1 MVKSEGPR
9 NVSVYFVVHDIELLS
24 QLVRFLGNYAAN
36 IKTFPH
42 INNLL
47 MEPLS
52 NAPSCLITSISAKAF
67 ESDLDVIRR
76 VRSHGLSIPVVVVAT
91 QDEDVY
97 SAVKAIQAGAA
108 DYIQQPILERDFI
121 ERIDKVIR
129 LH

>member
-1 MVKSEGPR
+1 MVQSDEPR
-9 NVSVYFVVHDIELLS
+9 NVSVYFVVRDIELLN
-24 QLVRFLGNYAAN
+24 QLVRYLGNYAAN

-42 INNLL
+42 INKLL

-52 NAPSCLITSISAKAF
+52 NAPSCLVTSISTNAF
-67 ESDLDVIRR
+67 DSDLDVIRR

-91 QDEDVY
+91 QDENVY

>member
-1 MVKSEGPR
+1 
-9 NVSVYFVVHDIELLS
+9 
-24 QLVRFLGNYAAN
+24 
-36 IKTFPH
+36 
-42 INNLL
+42 

-52 NAPSCLITSISAKAF
+52 NAPSCLVTSISTNAF
-67 ESDLDVIRR
+67 DSDLDVIRR